1 VLPTT
6 PHGLRG
12 LAEMWAQRRGKR
24 LQVAMECD
32 GSTFMTRRLVAAG
45 HGCTLLPLAAVQEE
59 VERGQLQAVRL
70 AGDEALR
77 TVAIATAM
85 NRPAASGLWDS
96 TQVLRQVVASL
107 VRNGQWPGVD
117 QLN

>member
-1 VLPTT
+1 
-6 PHGLRG
+6 
-12 LAEMWAQRRGKR
+12 
-24 LQVAMECD
+24 
-32 GSTFMTRRLVAAG
+32 
-45 HGCTLLPLAAVQEE
+45 
-59 VERGQLQAVRL
+59 
-70 AGDEALR
+70 
-77 TVAIATAM
+77 M